1 MGDIPCLLKRS
12 HIIPPV
18 AALLVVTCWNLSRWR
33 AVSVEASET
42 EVLRGKI
49 RAAGGG
55 MMQDGEGGEG
65 HHGAASKP
73 QKNGTSQSG
82 SHATDDWT
90 RIAERLLAMQ
100 NSDGISDLREALE
113 IQQKISNMSRDEII
127 AALDEISGLDLKSE
141 ARALLEETLVGPLV
155 ELDPEYA
162 LKTFASRIPRDDD
175 GIGWQLSAAL
185 EMWAGK
191 DVQSASAWFDQQIAA
206 GLFDS
211 KTLDGRSQTRIEFE
225 AAMTGALL
233 TQDPQR
239 AGRRIS
245 ELPEDQ
251 RREALEQIDFTGL
264 SPSAQA
270 AYASLVRQLVPED
283 ERAGSFSHVVSQLV
297 PEGGYEKV
305 AGFLDQIRATPDER
319 EVSAKEAANARI
331 GEISGD
337 RIVTREDVDAMRKW
351 LEQQAPG
358 SADTVTGEALANA
371 AQDGG
376 EFGFDDASKLA
387 LDYHKSTG
395 NDEVLVA
402 FLESYAARS
411 NLDEALPLAE
421 NIKDPNVREKVLA
434 RLK

>member
-1 MGDIPCLLKRS
+1 
-12 HIIPPV
+12 
-18 AALLVVTCWNLSRWR
+18 
-33 AVSVEASET
+33 VEASET
-42 EVLRGKI
+42 ELLRGKI
-49 RAAGGG
+49 RASGGG
-55 MMQDGEGGEG
+55 MMQDSEGGEV
-65 HHGAASKP
+65 HQGAASKP
-73 QKNGTSQSG
+73 QKKGTSQSG
-82 SHATDDWT
+82 SHVTDDWK

-100 NSDGISDLREALE
+100 NSDGIADLREALE

-191 DVQSASAWFDQQIAA
+191 DGQSASAWFDQQIAA

-225 AAMTGALL
+225 AAITGVLL
-233 TQDPQR
+233 TQDPQQ
-239 AGRRIS
+239 AGRRIA

-283 ERAGSFSHVVSQLV
+283 ERAGTFSHVVSQLV

-358 SADTVTGEALANA
+358 SADSVTGEALANA
-371 AQDGG
+371 AQEGG
-376 EFGFDDASKLA
+376 AFGFEDASKLA

-411 NLDEALPLAE
+411 NLDQALPLAE
-421 NIKDPNVREKVLA
+421 NIKDPNVREKVQA

>member
-1 MGDIPCLLKRS
+1 
-12 HIIPPV
+12 
-18 AALLVVTCWNLSRWR
+18 
-33 AVSVEASET
+33 
-42 EVLRGKI
+42 
-49 RAAGGG
+49 
-55 MMQDGEGGEG
+55 MMQDSEGGEV
-65 HHGAASKP
+65 HQGAASKP
-73 QKNGTSQSG
+73 QKKGTSQSG
-82 SHATDDWT
+82 SHVTDDWK

-100 NSDGISDLREALE
+100 NSDGIADLREALE

-191 DVQSASAWFDQQIAA
+191 DGQSASAWFDQQIAA

-225 AAMTGALL
+225 AAITGVLL
-233 TQDPQR
+233 TQDPQQ
-239 AGRRIS
+239 AGRRIA

-283 ERAGSFSHVVSQLV
+283 ERAGTFSHVVSQLV

-358 SADTVTGEALANA
+358 SADSVTGEALANA
-371 AQDGG
+371 AQEGG
-376 EFGFDDASKLA
+376 AFGFEDASKLA

-411 NLDEALPLAE
+411 NLDQALPLAE
-421 NIKDPNVREKVLA
+421 NIKDPNVREKVQA

>member
-1 MGDIPCLLKRS
+1 M
-12 HIIPPV
+12 IPPV
-18 AALLVVTCWNLSRWR
+18 AALLVVTCWNVFRWKV
-33 AVSVEASET
+33 VSVEASET

-49 RAAGGG
+49 SVAKSAVMEGSKGVKI
-55 MMQDGEGGEG
+55 GEGGVTQLS
-65 HHGAASKP
+65 HKGAAP
-73 QKNGTSQSG
+73 SG
-82 SHATDDWT
+82 SQTTDDWK
-90 RIAERLLAMQ
+90 RISERLLAMQ

-127 AALDEISGLDLKSE
+127 AALDEISRLDLKPE

-155 ELDPEYA
+155 EVDPEYA
-162 LKTFASRIPRDDD
+162 LKTFAGRIPKDDD
-175 GIGWQLSAAL
+175 SIGWQLSSAL
-185 EMWAGK
+185 EMWARK
-191 DVQSASAWFDQQIAA
+191 DASSASAWFDQQIAA

-225 AAMTGALL
+225 AAMTGVLL
-233 TQDPQR
+233 TKDPQQ
-239 AGRRIS
+239 AGQRIA
-245 ELPEDQ
+245 ELPDDQ

-305 AGFLDQIRATPDER
+305 AGFLDQIRATPEER
-319 EVSAKEAANARI
+319 AVSATEAANARI

-337 RIVTREDVDAMRKW
+337 RVITRDDVDAMRTW

-358 SADTVTGEALANA
+358 TADAVTGEALANA
-371 AQDGG
+371 AQEGG
-376 EFGFDDASKLA
+376 EFGFEDASKLA